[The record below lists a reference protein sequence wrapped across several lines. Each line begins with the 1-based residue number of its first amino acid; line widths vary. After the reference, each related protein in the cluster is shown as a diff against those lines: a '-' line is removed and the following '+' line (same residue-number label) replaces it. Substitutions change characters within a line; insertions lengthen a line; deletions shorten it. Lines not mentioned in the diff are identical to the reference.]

1 MNEEMLINECSPTG
15 FNIKESFKEYL
26 IEKSKL
32 VFEIIGD
39 NMHPTLKK
47 EDKVL
52 SYLLKKEDWY
62 DAEIRVYAVVLKEK
76 IVVGRIKE
84 NTLLEKSMLILHHDN
99 EKYPP
104 ITILAEDIRAM
115 LLVDMIICRHIF

>member
-39 NMHPTLKK
+39 NMHPTLQK

-84 NTLLEKSMLILHHDN
+84 NTLLEKRMLILHHDN
-99 EKYPP
+99 AKYPP